1 VTWLRFALLDVVMEK
16 TRDQTGFTCWK
27 GLGGRE
33 EETVMGRKT
42 LWIIGVA
49 AAAMAIGG
57 ATAAA
62 AIGGPTA
69 AAAIGRATAAVA
81 ASTPGDDQPLTG
93 TTLQQASDAAIAHTG
108 QGTVISAE
116 TDDDADT
123 SYEVNVQLDNG
134 SRVEV
139 ELNSSF
145 QVVATENADQDD
157 D

>member
-1 VTWLRFALLDVVMEK
+1 
-16 TRDQTGFTCWK
+16 
-27 GLGGRE
+27 
-33 EETVMGRKT
+33 MGRKT

-49 AAAMAIGG
+49 AAAAAIGG
-57 ATAAA
+57 AS
-62 AIGGPTA
+62 
-69 AAAIGRATAAVA
+69 AAVA
-81 ASTPGDDQPLTG
+81 ASTPGDVQPLRGTTLQQASDDQPLSG

-108 QGTVISAE
+108 PGTVTSAE
-116 TDDDADT
+116 TDDDANT

-145 QVVATENADQDD
+145 QVVSTESGNQDD